1 MLSEKVR
8 GQRVYIRRDERDG
21 FDGVVTEVDGAW
33 IFVEVADDR
42 SDGFRGI
49 WYNTEKGVEI
59 GILK

>member
-21 FDGVVTEVDGAW
+21 FDGVVSEVDGAW
-33 IFVEVADDR
+33 IYVEVADDR
-42 SDGFRGI
+42 PDGFRGI
-49 WYNTEKGVEI
+49 WYNTEKGIEI